1 MHVKKQTWPYLCR
14 SASCLLIGSLLFL
27 SFISQSFAS
36 EWSGY
41 VSGEY
46 RAFTDSPTDTRQ
58 HGNNLSLSTQPE
70 FFTDW
75 DNGNQSF
82 TFVPFARWDENDEER
97 SHADIRELTWLKAED
112 TWVLR
117 VGIRKLFW
125 GVTESLH
132 LVDIIN
138 QTDLVE
144 APDGEEKLGQPMIN
158 LALIRNWGT
167 IDLFILPGFRERT
180 FPGVDGRLRSPLP
193 VDTDNA
199 IYESSQEDSHI
210 DYAARWSHALGDW
223 DIGVSYFN
231 GTSRDPLFI
240 PNAGIPS
247 LSTAFFP
254 VYNLIEQWGIDLQAT
269 LDNWLWKVEAINR
282 SGQGESYYAM
292 AGGFEYTFYSM
303 NESQYDLGVISE
315 IMHDDRGDNATTPFA
330 DDILFGARL
339 TLNDEQST
347 EFLMGV
353 IFDSDDSTRLLSLE
367 SSRRFGDNWKASLE
381 GQAFINIPDSDLLS
395 GVKDDNYLQLEVIRY
410 F

>member
-1 MHVKKQTWPYLCR
+1 VNFKQRIPSSLYRT
-14 SASCLLIGSLLFL
+14 ATCLLFGFLFSLG
-27 SFISQSFAS
+27 FISQSFAG

-46 RAFTDSPTDTRQ
+46 RAFTDSPSDARQ
-58 HGNNLSLSTQPE
+58 HGNNLSLSIQPE

-82 TFVPFARWDENDEER
+82 TFVPFARWDEHDEER
-97 SHADIRELTWLKAED
+97 THADIRELTWLKAADNWE
-112 TWVLR
+112 LR

-125 GVTESLH
+125 GVTESTH

-144 APDGEEKLGQPMIN
+144 AADGEEKLGQPMIN
-158 LALIRNWGT
+158 FALIKDWGT
-167 IDLFILPGFRERT
+167 VDFFILPGFRERT
-180 FPGVDGRLRSPLP
+180 FPGVEGRFRSPLP
-193 VDTDNA
+193 VDTNNA
-199 IYESSQEDSHI
+199 IYESSQEDRHI

-223 DIGVSYFN
+223 DIGLSYFN

-240 PNAGIPS
+240 PNAGFS
-247 LSTAFFP
+247 ALLP

-282 SGQGESYYAM
+282 SGIGESYYAM
-292 AGGFEYTFYSM
+292 SGGFEYTFYGI
-303 NESQYDLGVISE
+303 NESQFDLGVISE

-330 DDILFGARL
+330 DDILLGARL

-353 IFDSDDSTRLLSLE
+353 IVDSDDSTRLLSLE
-367 SSRRFGDNWKASLE
+367 SSRRFGDNWKATLE
-381 GQAFINIPDSDLLS
+381 GQAFINIPDNDLLS
-395 GVKDDNYLQLEVIRY
+395 GVKNDSYLQLEVVRY

>member
-1 MHVKKQTWPYLCR
+1 MVIP
-14 SASCLLIGSLLFL
+14 
-27 SFISQSFAS
+27 QSFAG

-41 VSGEY
+41 ISGEY
-46 RAFTDSPTDTRQ
+46 RYFTNSPADSRQ
-58 HGNNLSLSTQPE
+58 HGNNFSLSAQPE

-112 TWVLR
+112 TWELR
-117 VGIRKLFW
+117 VGLRKLFW
-125 GVTESLH
+125 GVTESQH

-144 APDGEEKLGQPMIN
+144 APDGEEKLSQPMIN

-167 IDLFILPGFRERT
+167 VDFFILPGFRERS

-193 VDTDNA
+193 VDADNA
-199 IYESSQEDSHI
+199 IYESSQKGSHI

-223 DIGVSYFN
+223 DIGLSYFN
-231 GTSRDPLFI
+231 GTSRDPRFI
-240 PNAGIPS
+240 PNIGV
-247 LSTAFFP
+247 TALLP
-254 VYNLIEQWGIDLQAT
+254 VYDLIEQWGLDLQAT

-292 AGGFEYTFYSM
+292 TGGFEYTFYGI

-315 IMHDDRGDNATTPFA
+315 IMHDDRGDNATTPFE
-330 DDILFGARL
+330 DDILLGTRL

-347 EFLMGV
+347 EFLFGV
-353 IFDSDDSTRLLSLE
+353 IFDSDDSTRLFSIE
-367 SSRRFGDNWKASLE
+367 SSRRFGDNWKVTLE
-381 GQAFINIPDSDLLS
+381 GQAFMNIPNNDLLV
-395 GVKDDNYLQLEVIRY
+395 GLKDDNYLQLEVVRY
-410 F
+410 Y

>member
-1 MHVKKQTWPYLCR
+1 MHVKNKKLPYLFR
-14 SASCLLIGSLLFL
+14 SAIYLLIGFLSSL
-27 SFISQSFAS
+27 SFISYSFAS

-41 VSGEY
+41 IGGEY
-46 RAFTDSPTDTRQ
+46 RLFAESPADPRQ
-58 HGNNLSLSTQPE
+58 HGNNFSLSTQPE

-75 DNGNQSF
+75 DNGKQSF
-82 TFVPFARWDENDEER
+82 TFVPFARWDENDKER

-112 TWVLR
+112 TWELR

-125 GVTESLH
+125 GVTESTH

-144 APDGEEKLGQPMIN
+144 ASDGEEKLGQPMIN
-158 LALIRNWGT
+158 LALIKDWGT
-167 IDLFILPGFRERT
+167 VDVFILPGFRERT
-180 FPGVDGRLRSPLP
+180 FPGENGRLRSPLP

-199 IYESSQEDSHI
+199 IYESSQEVHHI

-223 DIGVSYFN
+223 DIGLSYFN

-240 PNAGIPS
+240 PNASTPS
-247 LSTAFFP
+247 LSTALLP

-269 LDNWLWKVEAINR
+269 LNNWLWKVEAINR
-282 SGQGESYYAM
+282 SGQGKTYYAM
-292 AGGFEYTFYSM
+292 SGGFEYTFYGI
-303 NESQYDLGVISE
+303 NETQYDLGVISE

-330 DDILFGARL
+330 DDILLGARL

-347 EFLMGV
+347 EFLMGI
-353 IFDSDDSTRLLSLE
+353 IFDSDDSTRLISLE
-367 SSRRFGDNWKASLE
+367 SSRRFGDSWKATLE
-381 GQAFINIPDSDLLS
+381 GQAFIDIPDNDLLS
-395 GVKDDNYLQLEVIRY
+395 GVKEDSYLQLEVVRY